1 MRGSSLGT
9 ECSKMPLIAAT
20 ALQVFPQHFPFFF
33 SLWAWGEVQL
43 ASHMLGIHA
52 LLVLPPGCG
61 CSGPFVLTLPL
72 FMAGISPA
80 AWKMET
86 QAPTH
91 LFPPKSVSEERT
103 LLIVAPMTN
112 GLLVSTAEGHH
123 SGEENKLIHA
133 RSCEAL
139 WLFVNWVKGKTYRK
153 QGNVCCRHSSGWWW
167 PILSKMNTVFTLFW
181 AFFLHALFSH
191 YELISIYARHWK
203 YYLTRKI
210 LDMNLW
216 ACLR

>member
-1 MRGSSLGT
+1 
-9 ECSKMPLIAAT
+9 MPLIAAT
-20 ALQVFPQHFPFFF
+20 ALQVFPQQFPFFF

-43 ASHMLGIHA
+43 VAHMLGIHA

-103 LLIVAPMTN
+103 LFFVAPMTN
-112 GLLVSTAEGHH
+112 GLLVSTAEVHY
-123 SGEENKLIHA
+123 SEEENKLIHA
-133 RSCEAL
+133 WSCEVL

-153 QGNVCCRHSSGWWW
+153 QGNVCLQTQQRVVVTNFIQDEYCFHTLLSIFSSCFVL
-167 PILSKMNTVFTLFW
+167 IMNSFPYMQDIENIT
-181 AFFLHALFSH
+181 
-191 YELISIYARHWK
+191 
-203 YYLTRKI
+203 
-210 LDMNLW
+210 
-216 ACLR
+216 